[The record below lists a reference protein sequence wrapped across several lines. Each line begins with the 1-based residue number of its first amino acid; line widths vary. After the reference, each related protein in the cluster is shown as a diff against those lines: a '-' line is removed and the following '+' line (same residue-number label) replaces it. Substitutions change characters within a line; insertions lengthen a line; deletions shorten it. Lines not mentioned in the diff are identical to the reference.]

1 MLSPGELAPYC
12 WIHIRLEVTSDNI
25 PFMPHIK
32 IYGSVSSWTYFRRSV
47 RFRRF
52 TIGLCLHVS
61 TLVLIPKL
69 LISQYTPCFFLS
81 LTLSMP
87 DFFQEKKKDEFFCLC
102 ISTVTYIIHYSK
114 AKSEYFIIP
123 KDDSLGFI

>member
-1 MLSPGELAPYC
+1 
-12 WIHIRLEVTSDNI
+12 
-25 PFMPHIK
+25 
-32 IYGSVSSWTYFRRSV
+32 
-47 RFRRF
+47 
-52 TIGLCLHVS
+52 
-61 TLVLIPKL
+61 
-69 LISQYTPCFFLS
+69 
-81 LTLSMP
+81 MP